1 MEYVTL
7 KKGLYLVQTQRNI
20 LKIENYTDNTY
31 IHFVENKGIFFE
43 YNENSIFLG
52 SNWRTAFGFL
62 KSKGKDIITSQ
73 EKFYI

>member
-7 KKGLYLVQTQRNI
+7 KKGLYLVQIQRNI
-20 LKIENYTDNTY
+20 LKIENYTDNTN

-52 SNWRTAFGFL
+52 SNWRTAFRFL
-62 KSKGKDIITSQ
+62 I
-73 EKFYI
+73 FFH

>member
-7 KKGLYLVQTQRNI
+7 KKGLYLVQIQRNI
-20 LKIENYTDNTY
+20 LKIENYTDNTN

-52 SNWRTAFGFL
+52 SNWRTAFRFL

-73 EKFYI
+73 EKLYI